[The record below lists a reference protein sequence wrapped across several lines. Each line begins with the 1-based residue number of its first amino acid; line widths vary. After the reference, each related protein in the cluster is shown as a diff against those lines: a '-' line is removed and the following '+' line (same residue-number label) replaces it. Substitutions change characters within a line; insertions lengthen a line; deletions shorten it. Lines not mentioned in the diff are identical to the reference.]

1 MRRQYLRIQ
10 AQFFIFL
17 MYWICMHKICSHTN
31 LLAHRNKFYK
41 NYVPII
47 LKIEIKLAMTR
58 VELQRLPQFTF
69 ATYNI
74 SYYKSV

>member
-1 MRRQYLRIQ
+1 M
-10 AQFFIFL
+10 
-17 MYWICMHKICSHTN
+17 
-31 LLAHRNKFYK
+31 
-41 NYVPII
+41 PII